1 MDTTS
6 SLPSLDQVRV
16 VLHATYG
23 ITLFRHV
30 LEDAPAQSM
39 LRLLSALVETE
50 ADAKLIAS
58 SYSRIFNE
66 LAEIAQSQ
74 NTPCLLDAWQAYL
87 IGRIID
93 DNNVISRQVEQA
105 GVGSVND
112 TLRHQAER
120 DLKIL
125 HRFYL
130 LNAYTV
136 WQLTTSAMASSLPIL
151 HDAWEL
157 WRNLAP
163 AGVEDG
169 NTTRNM
175 LARRADTT
183 ADWAMLIEPL
193 MKHWARHG
201 TGSFAHYHV
210 FRWQGANEGLQGIK
224 YPDSVRLTEL
234 IGYQHEQNLLKANME
249 RFLTGLPAH
258 DMLLYGAPGTG
269 KSSTVKALVNTYA
282 EQGLRLVEVHKE
294 YIRDLPRVVAQVREH
309 APRFLLFID
318 DLSFEDHESEYKV
331 LKMLLE
337 GTAEARPANVLIC
350 TTTNRHNIIREQ
362 FSDRGKPSEDVN
374 WRDTMDEK
382 LSLVHRFGLRVT
394 FAAPDQERYLAIALG
409 LARQRGI
416 NLSEETLRNRAL
428 QWERQ
433 RAGRSGRLARQ
444 FVDDLEAELNYKP

>member
-1 MDTTS
+1 MNTFSSPTS
-6 SLPSLDQVRV
+6 LEQVQ
-16 VLHATYG
+16 LALQAAQG
-23 ITLFRHV
+23 ITIFRRV
-30 LEDAPAQSM
+30 LEDKPAQIM
-39 LRLLSALVETE
+39 LRLLSALVAQELDTE
-50 ADAKLIAS
+50 VIAT
-58 SYSRIFNE
+58 SYSQMFNE
-66 LAEIAQSQ
+66 LAEITQQ
-74 NTPCLLDAWQAYL
+74 ETTPCLLDAWQAYL

-93 DNNVISRQVEQA
+93 DSNVLSRQVERA
-105 GVGSVND
+105 GIASVNE
-112 TLRHQAER
+112 TLQRQAER
-120 DLKIL
+120 DVKAL
-125 HRFYL
+125 HRLYL

-136 WQLTTSAMASSLPIL
+136 WQLSTSAVAPSLPML
-151 HDAWEL
+151 QEAWEL

-163 AGVEDG
+163 VGIEDG
-169 NTTRNM
+169 NTPRNM
-175 LARRADTT
+175 LARQADSS
-183 ADWAMLIEPL
+183 ADWTRLVEPL
-193 MKHWARHG
+193 MKHWERHG
-201 TGSFAHYHV
+201 TGLFAHYSV
-210 FRWQGANEGLQGIK
+210 FRWQGAHEGLQGIQ
-224 YPDSVRLTEL
+224 YPDPVRLTEL
-234 IGYQHEQNLLKANME
+234 IGYQREQNLLKANMA

-282 EQGLRLVEVHKE
+282 EQGLRLIEVHKE
-294 YIRDLPRVVAQVREH
+294 HIRDLPRIVALVRGH

-318 DLSFEDHESEYKV
+318 DLSFEEHEIEYKV

-394 FAAPDQERYLAIALG
+394 FAAPDQERYLTIAVG
-409 LARQRGI
+409 LAQVRGI
-416 NLSEETLRNRAL
+416 PLPEETLRNRAL

-444 FVDDLEAELNYKP
+444 FVDDLEAELLHKP